1 MNLSSA
7 HYDQIMREY
16 DNQRLQNMHALNQ
29 RTLKI
34 YENFPQIKQLDEQI
48 SQLAEEYA
56 DSFTKEGGM
65 NFAEYRRKLSELR
78 QEKEALLKCY
88 RIDPT
93 ELTMQYHCPD
103 CQDTGY
109 IGNEKCHCFRQR
121 IIDEMY
127 QQSNLR
133 EILKA
138 ENFSTLSYK
147 YYDTENLEKMKVAV
161 ETCKKFAE
169 SFDNTFENIL
179 LCGTVGIGK
188 TFLSNCIAK
197 EILDQGHSVLYL
209 SAFQLFDLMAKNSFS
224 GNKPGEESVAKQYPH
239 IFESDLLIID
249 DLGTELANSF
259 TMAGFFLVIN
269 ERILRKK
276 STLIST
282 NLSPEEILTTYTERT
297 ASRIISNYTMLKLS
311 GSDIRLK
318 KKLGG
323 F

>member
-1 MNLSSA
+1 MNLSAA
-7 HYDQIMREY
+7 HFDSIMREY
-16 DNQRLQNMHALNQ
+16 DNQRLENMHGLNA
-29 RTLKI
+29 RTQAVYDK
-34 YENFPQIKQLDEQI
+34 FPEIKQIDEQI
-48 SQLAEEYA
+48 SELAEKFA
-56 DSFTKEGGM
+56 ASFTTEGIMSFAQYKE
-65 NFAEYRRKLSELR
+65 KLSDLR
-78 QEKEALLKCY
+78 MEKEALLKCY
-88 RIDPT
+88 RIDPK
-93 ELTMQYHCPD
+93 ELQMQYRCPD

-109 IGNEKCHCFRQR
+109 IENEKCHCLKQR

-133 EILKA
+133 EILNA
-138 ENFSTLSYK
+138 ENFSTLSYR
-147 YYDTENLEKMKVAV
+147 YYDQENMEKMQVAI
-161 ETCKKFAE
+161 ETCTKFAE
-169 SFDNTFENIL
+169 NFDKTFENIL

-197 EILDQGHSVLYL
+197 EVLDKGHSVLYL

-224 GNKPGEESVAKQYPH
+224 GNAPKEDFVAKQYPH

-259 TMAGFFLVIN
+259 TLAGFFLVIN

-276 STLIST
+276 STIIST
-282 NLSPEEILTTYTERT
+282 NLSPQEILTTYTERT
-297 ASRIISNYTMLKLS
+297 ASRIIANYTMLKLS

>member
-1 MNLSSA
+1 MNLSEA
-7 HYDQIMREY
+7 HFDSIMREY
-16 DNQRLQNMHALNQ
+16 DNQRLENLHALKN
-29 RTLKI
+29 RTEKV
-34 YENFPQIKQLDEQI
+34 YEQFPEIRQLDLQI
-48 SQLAEEYA
+48 SQLAEDYA
-56 DSFTKEGGM
+56 NSFTASGGM
-65 NFAEYRRKLSELR
+65 SFDEYRRKLADLR
-78 QEKEALLKCY
+78 MEKEALLKCF
-88 RIDPT
+88 RIAP
-93 ELTMQYHCPD
+93 EALQMQYRCPD

-109 IGNEKCHCFRQR
+109 IESEKCHCFRQR

-133 EILKA
+133 EILEA
-138 ENFSTLSYK
+138 ENFSTLSYQ
-147 YYDTENLEKMKVAV
+147 YYDKENFEKMKVAI
-161 ETCKKFAE
+161 ETCKKFTE
-169 SFDNTFENIL
+169 TFDKTFENIL

-224 GNKPGEESVAKQYPH
+224 GNTPKEDSLAKQYPH
-239 IFESDLLIID
+239 IFDSDLLIID

-259 TMAGFFLVIN
+259 TVAGFFLVIN

-282 NLSPEEILTTYTERT
+282 NLSPEEIFTTYTDRT

>member
-7 HYDQIMREY
+7 HFDAIMRDY
-16 DNQRLQNMHALNQ
+16 DNQRLENMHRLNE
-29 RTLKI
+29 RTAQI
-34 YENFPQIKQLDEQI
+34 YEQLPQLQELDGEI
-48 SQLAEEYA
+48 ARLAETYA
-56 DSFTKEGGM
+56 DSFVAKNGM
-65 NFAEYRRKLSELR
+65 SFAEFQNKLDDLR
-78 QEKEALLKCY
+78 LQKKILLKCAH
-88 RIDPT
+88 ISP
-93 ELTMQYHCPD
+93 EALKMQYRCPD

-109 IGNEKCHCFRQR
+109 IGAEKCHCLRQR

-133 EILKA
+133 EILKS
-138 ENFSTLSYK
+138 ENFSTLSYR
-147 YYDTENLEKMKVAV
+147 YYDEENIEKMKVAI
-161 ETCKKFAE
+161 EACKNFTKN
-169 SFDNTFENIL
+169 FDKTFENIL

-197 EILDQGHSVLYL
+197 EILDSGHSVLYL
-209 SAFQLFDLMAKNSFS
+209 SAFQLFDLMAKNSFL
-224 GNKPGEESVAKQYPH
+224 GNSTKETDITRQYPH

-259 TMAGFFLVIN
+259 TVAGFFLVIN
-269 ERILRKK
+269 ERILNKK

-282 NLSPEEILTTYTERT
+282 NLSPEEILTTYTDRT
-297 ASRIISNYTMLKLS
+297 YSRIISNYTMMKLS

-323 F
+323 L

>member
-1 MNLSSA
+1 MNLSAA
-7 HYDQIMREY
+7 HYDAIMREY
-16 DNQRLQNMHALNQ
+16 DNQRLENMHALNARIQ
-29 RTLKI
+29 GVYDRFPEIRQIDTQISDLA
-34 YENFPQIKQLDEQI
+34 ENFAQ
-48 SQLAEEYA
+48 
-56 DSFTKEGGM
+56 SFTKEHVM
-65 NFAEYRRKLSELR
+65 SFEEYRRKLAELR
-78 QEKEALLKCY
+78 TEKEALLKCY
-88 RIDPT
+88 RIDP
-93 ELTMQYHCPD
+93 EMLQMQYRCPD
-103 CQDTGY
+103 CKDTGY
-109 IGNEKCHCFRQR
+109 IDNEKCHCFKQR

-138 ENFSTLSYK
+138 ENFSTLSYR
-147 YYDTENLEKMKVAV
+147 YYDAENMEKMQIAI
-161 ETCKKFAE
+161 ETCKNFTE
-169 SFDNTFENIL
+169 NFDKTFENIL

-197 EILDQGHSVLYL
+197 EVLDKGHSVLYL

-224 GNKPGEESVAKQYPH
+224 GNGPKDTDVAKQYPH

-259 TMAGFFLVIN
+259 TMTGFFLVIN

-282 NLSPEEILTTYTERT
+282 NLSPEEILTTYTERC